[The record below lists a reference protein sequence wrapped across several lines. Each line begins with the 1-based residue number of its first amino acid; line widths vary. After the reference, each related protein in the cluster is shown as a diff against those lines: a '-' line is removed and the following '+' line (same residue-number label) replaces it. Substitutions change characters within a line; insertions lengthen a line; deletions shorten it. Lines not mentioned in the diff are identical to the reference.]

1 MARGWLVIDDNDNI
15 LDVYS
20 SKEKA
25 AKSIGFDVD
34 DAAWLSEG
42 YDIIEIKLHG
52 FKKKKSKNIIVR
64 GPRIMVD
71 KP

>member
-25 AKSIGFDVD
+25 AESIGFDVD
-34 DAAWLSEG
+34 GANWLKEG
-42 YDIIEIKLHG
+42 YDIVEVKLHG

-64 GPRIMVD
+64 APRITVD
-71 KP
+71 AP